1 VRIDYE
7 DLRAYPRDGLLELE
21 EKLEGDMRDEYRG
34 RLVALEEKREK
45 KRKRKKKKR
54 RRRS

>member
-7 DLRAYPRDGLLELE
+7 QLRGYPRDALTELE
-21 EKLEGDMRDEYRG
+21 GRLEGDMRDEYRN
-34 RLVALEEKREK
+34 RIQALEEKKEK

-54 RRRS
+54 RRQ

>member
-1 VRIDYE
+1 MRIDYE
-7 DLRAYPRDGLLELE
+7 DLRAYPREGLLELE
-21 EKLEGDMRDEYRG
+21 EKLEGDLRDEYRG
-34 RLVALEEKREK
+34 RLQALEEKREK